1 MWITALYILKN
12 AEASRFQNIGK
23 HIDNPAFEDDLHREI
38 DIEVDEVWV
47 STLHVYD
54 ENGKLDQHIMI

>member
-1 MWITALYILKN
+1 MPG
-12 AEASRFQNIGK
+12 ASRFQNIGK

-47 STLHVYD
+47 STLYD
-54 ENGKLDQHIMI
+54 ENGKSDQNIMI